1 MTNTCTIIL
10 CVIIKIHYQQ
20 TRTYCLQAPS
30 MWYKMFSLSA
40 EVSECNPSSV
50 SFLNSFD
57 LTSSY
62 LLPHT
67 QCSLHT
73 VHCVR
78 IYVWVCVYALNCMNA
93 WVYLCFA
100 VLSEIDRV
108 ETVFILFNFSL
119 ISLVRNFNLCN
130 KSASGCRRQRN
141 SYTRDIEEC
150 VCVLVNS
157 LVCAVHICVCGC
169 LFVCF

>member
-1 MTNTCTIIL
+1 
-10 CVIIKIHYQQ
+10 
-20 TRTYCLQAPS
+20 
-30 MWYKMFSLSA
+30 
-40 EVSECNPSSV
+40 
-50 SFLNSFD
+50 
-57 LTSSY
+57 
-62 LLPHT
+62 
-67 QCSLHT
+67 
-73 VHCVR
+73 
-78 IYVWVCVYALNCMNA
+78 MNA

-150 VCVLVNS
+150 VRLSEFPGVRRAYLCVWVS
-157 LVCAVHICVCGC
+157 VCVFLACSVY
-169 LFVCF
+169 L

>member
-1 MTNTCTIIL
+1 
-10 CVIIKIHYQQ
+10 
-20 TRTYCLQAPS
+20 
-30 MWYKMFSLSA
+30 MFSLSA

-93 WVYLCFA
+93 WIYLCFA

-130 KSASGCRRQRN
+130 
-141 SYTRDIEEC
+141 
-150 VCVLVNS
+150 
-157 LVCAVHICVCGC
+157 
-169 LFVCF
+169 